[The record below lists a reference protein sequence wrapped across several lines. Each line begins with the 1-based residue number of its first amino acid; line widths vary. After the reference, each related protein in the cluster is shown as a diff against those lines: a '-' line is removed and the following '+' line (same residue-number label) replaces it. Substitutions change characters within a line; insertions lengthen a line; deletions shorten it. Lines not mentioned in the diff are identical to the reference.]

1 MNFSYA
7 YCKSHIEAATS
18 SHYQVH
24 PLILQEFQTSTM
36 AVVLAIGWI
45 MKNPLSGPNAIINCN
60 TQNMLKDMIRSISVA
75 KTESMSMSTIEPLT
89 KFVAQSQ
96 TKAVLNYFG
105 NEYKLKVSKAD
116 ALLPHL
122 VKIVVECDALIESY
136 AIRVRNDF
144 AYACSFG
151 CSHDVF
157 CALRCALTDALD
169 KSLADDQCS
178 ATVKKR
184 SKALDGLANSTD

>member
-1 MNFSYA
+1 
-7 YCKSHIEAATS
+7 
-18 SHYQVH
+18 
-24 PLILQEFQTSTM
+24 M

-45 MKNPLSGPNAIINCN
+45 MKNQLSGPNAIINCN
-60 TQNMLKDMIRSISVA
+60 VQNMIKDMFCSISVA
-75 KTESMSMSTIEPLT
+75 KTESMSISTIEPVT
-89 KFVAQSQ
+89 KFVEKSP
-96 TKAVLNYFG
+96 TRAVLNCFG
-105 NEYKLKVSKAD
+105 TKYKLKVSKAD

-136 AIRVRNDF
+136 AIRVGNDF

-169 KSLADDQCS
+169 ESRADDW
-178 ATVKKR
+178 
-184 SKALDGLANSTD
+184 ALAEANPTD

>member
-24 PLILQEFQTSTM
+24 PLILQEFQTSTT

-45 MKNPLSGPNAIINCN
+45 MKNPLSGPNAIIKWN

-75 KTESMSMSTIEPLT
+75 TTQSMSISTIEPVA
-89 KFVAQSQ
+89 KFVEKSP
-96 TKAVLNYFG
+96 TRAVLNCFEK
-105 NEYKLKVSKAD
+105 EYKLKVSKAD

-151 CSHDVF
+151 CSHGVF

-169 KSLADDQCS
+169 ESRADDC
-178 ATVKKR
+178 
-184 SKALDGLANSTD
+184 ALVEANSTD